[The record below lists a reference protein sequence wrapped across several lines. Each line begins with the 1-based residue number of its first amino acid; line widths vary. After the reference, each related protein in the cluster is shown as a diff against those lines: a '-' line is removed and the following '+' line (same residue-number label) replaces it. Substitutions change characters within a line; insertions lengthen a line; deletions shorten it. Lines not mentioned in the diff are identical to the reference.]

1 VGRWRTVGPFDLVP
15 FHFGH
20 WSTQDCSLS
29 PLCFPDEIPVWSRA
43 ELEEPRARIDSP
55 VSGRGMPSLRT
66 EQLDPVHA
74 RMEPWASVQVRVDV
88 TVRHTKCLD
97 ISRLYR

>member
-1 VGRWRTVGPFDLVP
+1 VGRWRMAVPFDLVP
-15 FHFGH
+15 SRFGH
-20 WSTQDCSLS
+20 WKTQDCSLS
-29 PLCFPDEIPVWSRA
+29 PLWFPDETRVGSRA

-55 VSGRGMPSLRT
+55 VSGRGTPSLRT

-74 RMEPWASVQVRVDV
+74 RMVPWVSVQVRVDV

-97 ISRLYR
+97 ISHLYR